1 MSTSAAAAAG
11 QTPLDE
17 TTLGGL
23 LAKAVASRGGTVRL
37 VGRRLH
43 GLASRLIADGVPV
56 EATVPRRRDARALR
70 RAVRRAGG
78 AAPEAAVADIHVG
91 LPFAD
96 AALDILVCRLDPGT
110 FPFPRRTVRELGR
123 AIAPYGVVVLL
134 PGDGASWPE
143 GLVDAWAASAG
154 LVPHVA
160 RGMGGALPFAGAV
173 YESRS

>member
-91 LPFAD
+91 LP
-96 AALDILVCRLDPGT
+96 CRLDPGT